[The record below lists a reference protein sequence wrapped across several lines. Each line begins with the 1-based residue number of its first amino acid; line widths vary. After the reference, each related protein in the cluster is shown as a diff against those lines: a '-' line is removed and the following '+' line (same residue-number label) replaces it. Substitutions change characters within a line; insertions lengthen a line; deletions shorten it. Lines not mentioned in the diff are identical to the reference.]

1 MLYDDTIAAVA
12 TPAGEGGIG
21 IVRVSGPDALAIL
34 QRIFIP
40 VRLGVWQPYRMRYGH
55 VRDAAGARVDEAL
68 AVYMRAPHSFTA
80 EDVVEISCHGGPLV
94 VSRVLA
100 LALEHGARPAEPG
113 EFTMRAFANGRID
126 LAQAEATLDTI
137 RARTATGLALAQA
150 QLGGWLSNELRAVR
164 ELLLG
169 PLAYCTALVDFPEDE
184 VEPQELVEPLEHA
197 LRHLDRLLAS
207 ADQGIIYRQGAR
219 AALVGLPNA
228 GKSSLLNAL
237 LRADRAIVTP
247 IPGTTRDTLEEI
259 ANLRGIPVVLIDTA
273 GIATTDDVVERLGVA
288 RSRAAVAAADLVL
301 LILDAAAE
309 SRPSDPPTLR
319 PGCSPEPGRSA
330 GEPSLRG
337 TKLKGSRMEGPPS
350 AAAEIVALVAGK
362 PTIVVWNK
370 IDLLTGDEEW
380 VTGDDGRTSLV
391 TRHPSLVTR
400 HVAVS
405 ALTGAGLDDLV
416 QAVADVLLGGAAPAG
431 EHLISSPRHRDA
443 LARAAGHV
451 RDALESHA
459 RQMPADLLAI
469 DLTAALT
476 AIGEITGESLSEDLL
491 AAIFSRFCIGK

>member
-21 IVRVSGPDALAIL
+21 IVRLSGPDALAIL
-34 QRIFIP
+34 RRMFAP
-40 VRLGVWQPYRMRYGH
+40 ARPGAWQPYRMRYGH
-55 VRDAAGARVDEAL
+55 VRDADGAQVDEAL

-100 LALEHGARPAEPG
+100 LALQYSARPAEPG
-113 EFTMRAFANGRID
+113 EFTMRAFANGRLD

-150 QLGGWLSNELRAVR
+150 QLGGWLSIELRGVR
-164 ELLLG
+164 ADLLG
-169 PLAYCTALVDFPEDE
+169 PLAYCTALIDFPEDHI
-184 VEPQELVEPLEHA
+184 EPQELVEPLEIA
-197 LRHLDRLLAS
+197 LRALARLLAS
-207 ADQGIIYRQGAR
+207 ADQGIVYRQGAR
-219 AALVGLPNA
+219 AALVGRPNA

-259 ANLRGIPVVLIDTA
+259 ANLHGIPVVLIDTA
-273 GIATTDDVVERLGVA
+273 GIAATDDVVERLGVA
-288 RSRAAVAAADLVL
+288 RSRAALAAADLVL
-301 LILDAAAE
+301 LILDAAA
-309 SRPSDPPTLR
+309 
-319 PGCSPEPGRSA
+319 
-330 GEPSLRG
+330 
-337 TKLKGSRMEGPPS
+337 PS
-350 AAAEIVALVAGK
+350 AAADAEIAALVADK
-362 PTIVVWNK
+362 PMIVVWNK
-370 IDLLTGDEEW
+370 IDLLPSDEW
-380 VTGDDGRTSLV
+380 QVTSNESQARFVTRHSSLV
-391 TRHPSLVTR
+391 TRHL
-400 HVAVS
+400 AVS
-405 ALTGAGLDDLV
+405 ALTGAGMDDLV
-416 QAVADVLLGGAAPAG
+416 RAVADVLLGGAAPTG
-431 EHLISSPRHRDA
+431 ERLISSPRHRDA

-451 RDALESHA
+451 RDALDGHA
-459 RQMPADLLAI
+459 HGVPAELLAI